1 MRQLSAS
8 AALPQGGLLVGHLPF
23 GRRVVAALA
32 GVDDQV
38 AEVVV
43 VFVASRDDD
52 RVCAFCGRAGDAG
65 LQLTVDPGLEAASC
79 LSVVVRSCPVGTA
92 VNGRLVARREDD
104 PDIQLRGW
112 LYSDRRV
119 RPVLGDQ
126 RLVTKSPGARGS
138 WVGDS
143 SFPAPSPPCEVSGLQ
158 AE

>member
-1 MRQLSAS
+1 
-8 AALPQGGLLVGHLPF
+8 
-23 GRRVVAALA
+23 LA

-79 LSVVVRSCPVGTA
+79 LSVVVRSCPVGTS

-112 LYSDRRV
+112 LYSDR
-119 RPVLGDQ
+119 
-126 RLVTKSPGARGS
+126 
-138 WVGDS
+138 
-143 SFPAPSPPCEVSGLQ
+143 
-158 AE
+158 